1 MTTVITGAA
10 NGLGRALALAA
21 AIRGDDILAV
31 DHDEAAL
38 GELGLPSLALD
49 LTAQDAAERLAE
61 AAAPISL
68 IIHSAGIS
76 GTGPFEAIPAAHHAR
91 ILKLN
96 FEAPVAI
103 TCHLLAVGAM
113 AQRST
118 HAFVGSL
125 STFTGY
131 PGAVSYAASKDGLA
145 SFAGSLRKALPKG
158 QTAAIIYPGPMATD
172 HAARYAPDNSEKT
185 VAARQKPEEAADI
198 ILKGLAAGRHTIIP
212 GAKAKLLATAGRA
225 APGTISKALKRGLYD
240 KIPEPKL

>member
-49 LTAQDAAERLAE
+49 LTAQDAAERLAD

-103 TCHLLAVGAM
+103 TCHLLAVSPGNAF
-113 AQRST
+113 RS
-118 HAFVGSL
+118 GQGRQYYPSL
-125 STFTGY
+125 APCWAHG
-131 PGAVSYAASKDGLA
+131 VEER
-145 SFAGSLRKALPKG
+145 SLG
-158 QTAAIIYPGPMATD
+158 ID
-172 HAARYAPDNSEKT
+172 
-185 VAARQKPEEAADI
+185 V
-198 ILKGLAAGRHTIIP
+198 
-212 GAKAKLLATAGRA
+212 
-225 APGTISKALKRGLYD
+225 
-240 KIPEPKL
+240 